1 MGLEFDI
8 TINAPLEF
16 IFDFFDNGKKMVE
29 LVPEHFV
36 SWELVEPEENGIR
49 IVKVSDKIMFGPA
62 STKTVKERLT
72 RPQQIRSEVVG
83 GDGEGTV
90 TVIEFSSAEPNVTVL
105 KMSTEIKGT
114 LTRWLGKAASGQRGA
129 DPVNRRRGLHPRGGQ
144 AGARHLR
151 LRGQHGQ

>member
-114 LTRWLGKAASGQRGA
+114 LTRWLGKALA
-129 DPVNRRRGLHPRGGQ
+129 PVITNQLKKVF
-144 AGARHLR
+144 R
-151 LRGQHGQ
+151 LTRDRLESKYEDAQTTR